1 MERCS
6 PENHSLS
13 TNYIYHFFGIT
24 VNSLTII
31 DTDFGMCY
39 TPLKQ
44 FEQKMPKMI
53 RRGSGTVLSDA
64 RHSQIVKYLET
75 HQSASVQDLARDL
88 YTSPSTI
95 RRDLS
100 QLETMGFLRRVHG
113 GAVLTTGSTFDT
125 PASLRRTQQ
134 LAEKQKIAELA
145 SRFLSSSSTYFFD
158 SSSTAAIFSLKLLD
172 YLDISIA
179 TNGLGILSNL
189 QSSSNLSVFSCG
201 GFLRSPYDEFTG
213 NITQENIT
221 QMHADIFFFSCA
233 GLSAEQ
239 GATELS
245 DENVAVKRAF
255 YRNSKQHIL
264 LCDSTKFD
272 QHFFFTSFPL
282 KDIDY
287 VITDAPPSNA
297 RYAEILGDRLI
308 YE

>member
-1 MERCS
+1 MAFG
-6 PENHSLS
+6 NHIFS
-13 TNYIYHFFGIT
+13 TNYIYNFPAFS
-24 VNSLTII
+24 VNRPREI
-31 DTDFGMCY
+31 DKDFGMCY
-39 TPLKQ
+39 TPVKQ
-44 FEQKMPKMI
+44 FEQKTPKSVMK
-53 RRGSGTVLSDA
+53 GSGSVLSDA

-75 HQSASVQDLARDL
+75 HNSASVQDLARDL

-100 QLETMGFLRRVHG
+100 ELESMGFLRRVHG

-134 LAEKQKIAELA
+134 LAEKQKIAALA

-158 SSSTAAIFSLKLLD
+158 SSSTAAVFAPKLLD
-172 YLDISIA
+172 YLDVSIA

-189 QSSSNLSVFSCG
+189 QSSSNLSIFSCG

-213 NITQENIT
+213 NLTQENIS

-233 GLSAEQ
+233 GLSVEQ

-287 VITDAPPSNA
+287 VITDAPPANA
-297 RYAEILGDRLI
+297 HYAQILGDRLI